1 MISLLLGGDA
11 AGLPGN
17 KSIKTRTIM
26 GKLNAFIIQLQNQN
40 AIFYPGQAVN
50 GQVYVD
56 LNAEMKMRGNY
67 FLFTMSIITM
77 ALATITWIRT

>member
-1 MISLLLGGDA
+1 
-11 AGLPGN
+11 
-17 KSIKTRTIM
+17 M

-67 FLFTMSIITM
+67 FLFT
-77 ALATITWIRT
+77 LEYL

>member
-1 MISLLLGGDA
+1 MSNTLGAVGS
-11 AGLPGN
+11 
-17 KSIKTRTIM
+17 KSICINTRTIM

-67 FLFTMSIITM
+67 IHGSKVFPH
-77 ALATITWIRT
+77 

>member
-1 MISLLLGGDA
+1 
-11 AGLPGN
+11 
-17 KSIKTRTIM
+17 M

-67 FLFTMSIITM
+67 IHGSKVFPH
-77 ALATITWIRT
+77 